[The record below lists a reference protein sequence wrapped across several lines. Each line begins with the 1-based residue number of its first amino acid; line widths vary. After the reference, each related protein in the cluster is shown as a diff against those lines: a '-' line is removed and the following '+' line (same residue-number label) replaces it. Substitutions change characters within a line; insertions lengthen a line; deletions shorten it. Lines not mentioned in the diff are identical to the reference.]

1 MALSRKLCLHR
12 APAAIRHALAIAA
25 CSAAWTLPMPAQADE
40 PKVSRQGDY
49 SYVSGGL
56 SDDEQR
62 QFEQL
67 APRYL
72 IQLVFK
78 RNGDK
83 ADVSGVKVR
92 IRNTAGDLVLETATL
107 GPYLYVNPPSGGRF
121 TIEAEFMQQTQAK
134 TRDLVGRRYLHLEF
148 DFAADGEAR

>member
-1 MALSRKLCLHR
+1 MALPRKLRLR
-12 APAAIRHALAIAA
+12 DASVAIRVGLAIACFA
-25 CSAAWTLPMPAQADE
+25 WSAATPSQADE
-40 PKVSRQGDY
+40 LKVSRQGDY

-56 SDDEQR
+56 NDEEQR

-92 IRNTAGDLVLETATL
+92 IKNTAGDLVLETATL

-121 TIEAEFMQQTQAK
+121 TIEAEFLQQTQAK

-148 DFAADGEAR
+148 DFAAESEAR

>member
-1 MALSRKLCLHR
+1 MALPRKLRL
-12 APAAIRHALAIAA
+12 ASVAIRLGLAIACFA
-25 CSAAWTLPMPAQADE
+25 WSAAIPSQADE
-40 PKVSRQGDY
+40 LKVSRQGDY

-56 SDDEQR
+56 NDEEQR

-83 ADVSGVKVR
+83 SDVSGVKVS
-92 IRNTAGDLVLETATL
+92 IKNTAGDLVLETTTL

-121 TIEAEFMQQTQAK
+121 TIEAEFLQQTQAK

>member
-1 MALSRKLCLHR
+1 MALPPKLRLR
-12 APAAIRHALAIAA
+12 DASVAIRVGLAIASFA
-25 CSAAWTLPMPAQADE
+25 WSAATPAQADE
-40 PKVSRQGDY
+40 LKVSRQGDY

-56 SDDEQR
+56 NDEEQR

-83 ADVSGVKVR
+83 AEVSGVKVR
-92 IRNTAGDLVLETATL
+92 IKNTAGDLVLETATL